1 MLRGSSGKA
10 DVLGRGCAVDE
21 AQDVA
26 VAGDALSNT
35 TTVSHRRPPQI
46 GLTVSLRLQDVV
58 RPSQLEVVLAQPF
71 QFGLLFIPETGSSAG
86 VDVRLLDPEA
96 QRLGSKRSADPVCS
110 TARKPNCTRLPI
122 KPAYCGR
129 GLP

>member
-1 MLRGSSGKA
+1 MSFARRSSK
-10 DVLGRGCAVDE
+10 L
-21 AQDVA
+21 
-26 VAGDALSNT
+26 
-35 TTVSHRRPPQI
+35 
-46 GLTVSLRLQDVV
+46 SLRSRLSSACSSFV
-58 RPSQLEVVLAQPF
+58 RP
-71 QFGLLFIPETGSSAG
+71 GSSAG